1 MIDGKGG
8 KAIEENPFLK
18 IWATKLSAFRV
29 TEFGNL
35 DDVRKKGRKTEFRSG
50 PDARTSPRLSEE
62 SKLAAKRKVEELKSD
77 PLTLFKKMSDE
88 EKIEAMKDLLS
99 SKKAKERG
107 ESEEPAPARAAK
119 MDVRPHSS
127 RPISSPYKR
136 DVNLELS
143 KKIVVVEDKKPEA
156 VSSISKAKNLAY
168 TTPKSTGPSIKP
180 TPPVSSAIIDQDEK
194 LDKFKTE
201 VDTRFLKVQ
210 QEIGNVNSNMEN
222 WMKQLMERLPSKA
235 TEDPVKLEGK
245 KVESKEAK
253 NDEKPIP
260 EWEFSSDGDNNDE
273 DEHSTKMGEDI

>member
-62 SKLAAKRKVEELKSD
+62 SKLAAKRKVEELTSD

-99 SKKAKERG
+99 SKKAKESD
-107 ESEEPAPARAAK
+107 ESGEPAPARAAK
-119 MDVRPHSS
+119 MNVRPHSS

-143 KKIVVVEDKKPEA
+143 KKIVVLEDKKPEA
-156 VSSISKAKNLAY
+156 VSSISKAKNLACQ
-168 TTPKSTGPSIKP
+168 
-180 TPPVSSAIIDQDEK
+180 QD
-194 LDKFKTE
+194 L
-201 VDTRFLKVQ
+201 L
-210 QEIGNVNSNMEN
+210 
-222 WMKQLMERLPSKA
+222 
-235 TEDPVKLEGK
+235 
-245 KVESKEAK
+245 
-253 NDEKPIP
+253 
-260 EWEFSSDGDNNDE
+260 
-273 DEHSTKMGEDI
+273 

>member
-18 IWATKLSAFRV
+18 IWATKLSAYRV

-119 MDVRPHSS
+119 MDARPYSS
-127 RPISSPYKR
+127 RPIQVHYI
-136 DVNLELS
+136 
-143 KKIVVVEDKKPEA
+143 KKMLIWSHPRK
-156 VSSISKAKNLAY
+156 
-168 TTPKSTGPSIKP
+168 
-180 TPPVSSAIIDQDEK
+180 
-194 LDKFKTE
+194 
-201 VDTRFLKVQ
+201 
-210 QEIGNVNSNMEN
+210 
-222 WMKQLMERLPSKA
+222 
-235 TEDPVKLEGK
+235 
-245 KVESKEAK
+245 
-253 NDEKPIP
+253 
-260 EWEFSSDGDNNDE
+260 FSSLK
-273 DEHSTKMGEDI
+273 TKNRKQFLPFPSRRIWHILRRSQQDLL

>member
-1 MIDGKGG
+1 VNDGKGG

-35 DDVRKKGRKTEFRSG
+35 ENVRKKGRKTEFRSG

-62 SKLAAKRKVEELKSD
+62 SKLAAKRKVEELESD
-77 PLTLFKKMSDE
+77 PLTLFKKMSDK
-88 EKIEAMKDLLS
+88 EKMDMVKDLLS
-99 SKKAKERG
+99 SKKAKKCD

-119 MDVRPHSS
+119 MDARPYSS

-143 KKIVVVEDKKPEA
+143 KKIVVLEDKKPEA
-156 VSSISKAKNLAY
+156 VSSVSKPKNLAY

-180 TPPVSSAIIDQDEK
+180 TPPVSSAINVQDEK

-210 QEIGNVNSNMEN
+210 EEIVNDNSNMEN

-245 KVESKEAK
+245 KKESKEAK
-253 NDEKPIP
+253 DDENPIP
-260 EWEFSSDGDNNDE
+260 EWEFSSDGANNDE
-273 DEHSTKMGEDI
+273 DEHNTTMEEDI